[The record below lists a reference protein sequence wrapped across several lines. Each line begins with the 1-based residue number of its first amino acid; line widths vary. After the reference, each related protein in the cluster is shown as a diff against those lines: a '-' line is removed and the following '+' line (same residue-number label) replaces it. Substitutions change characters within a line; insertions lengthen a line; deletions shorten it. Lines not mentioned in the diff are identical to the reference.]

1 MWGIKI
7 GIFEAAESIPM
18 LGFTPKCKRLDL
30 IILLL
35 VGIVKMGTKISIF
48 KSAESFHGLSFIP
61 LCKVI
66 D

>member
-18 LGFTPKCKRLDL
+18 LGFTLKCKGLDL

-35 VGIVKMGTKISIF
+35 V
-48 KSAESFHGLSFIP
+48 
-61 LCKVI
+61 
-66 D
+66 